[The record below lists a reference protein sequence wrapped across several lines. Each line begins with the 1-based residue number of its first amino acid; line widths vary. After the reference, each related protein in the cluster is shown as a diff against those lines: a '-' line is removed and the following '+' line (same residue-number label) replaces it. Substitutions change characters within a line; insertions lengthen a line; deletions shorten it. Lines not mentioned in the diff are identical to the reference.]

1 MKPELPRSSLCQRDG
16 DGHRVVAPYRFL
28 DETDDP
34 VVIDL
39 GEAQIAGLQQRCIVP
54 PYPVEATDVAFDIA
68 GPIPVA
74 HLQFI
79 LVGVEIFL
87 LSGYR
92 FVLQQLETIVD
103 TVIA

>member
-1 MKPELPRSSLCQRDG
+1 MKPELPQSTLCQRYG
-16 DGHRVVAPYRFL
+16 DGHRIVACYRLL
-28 DETDDP
+28 DEADDL
-34 VVIDL
+34 VVVDL
-39 GEAQIAGLQQRCIVP
+39 GEAQIAGLQQRRIVP

-68 GPIPVA
+68 GSIPVA

-103 TVIA
+103 KVIA